1 MQIKNKRKKTLSDV
15 GTALGWSL
23 LIFFL
28 LGSTGILFSYL
39 PDPHTPSILGLKIA
53 IGLSFVVA
61 ACGFY
66 NRLWPNWWMEFLIY
80 FCLVGLL
87 FAGAIR
93 GVGLSLGKFWLV
105 PLLIA
110 YLLTWILPVIYI
122 RFAKIMYQE
131 QTNSRTV
138 IGNGCMYT
146 PFGLFGVAMVLGA
159 TAGFQGFRF
168 SNLYVSMF
176 LIGTLFSFAAIG
188 LGQYFSCKMW
198 MKYPGK
204 NL

>member
-1 MQIKNKRKKTLSDV
+1 MQIKNKKKTLSDMS
-15 GTALGWSL
+15 TALGWSL

-39 PDPHTPSILGLKIA
+39 PDPHAPSILGLKIA

-61 ACGFY
+61 ASGFY

-93 GVGLSLGKFWLV
+93 GISLSLGKFWLI

-110 YLLTWILPVIYI
+110 YLLTWILPVIYM
-122 RFAKIMYQE
+122 RFAKIMHQE
-131 QTNSRTV
+131 QINSRTM
-138 IGNGCMYT
+138 IGKGCMYT
-146 PFGLFGVAMVLGA
+146 PFGLFGVAMILGA
-159 TAGFQGFRF
+159 TTGFQGFRF

-188 LGQYFSCKMW
+188 LGQYFSYKMW

-204 NL
+204 SL